1 MGPATAMDTFQ
12 TLSVHSRRHVSMHS
26 AFQSSTGAKEIH
38 TWHETTMPG
47 SHDKTTTTTAPH
59 GRRQRHRGSS
69 ESFTWDIWL
78 KSAKPSAL
86 LKDPLPKGSK
96 APKGPASSTGRG
108 RVTARSGA
116 RLLGPAQASSP
127 RSPQHQSRARVVT
140 SVCGVVTLVKV
151 LNQERPPAPPGPLW
165 LVVGAAQPDSLRP
178 RKLEALSPVAGLPA
192 SIIHIHRRSDKP
204 PMEGQT
210 GPGVCPA
217 GPGRGSEREG
227 TAAHTAH
234 VGKSSVGRD
243 FC

>member
-47 SHDKTTTTTAPH
+47 SHKTTTATAAH
-59 GRRQRHRGSS
+59 GHQQRHRGSTR
-69 ESFTWDIWL
+69 EL
-78 KSAKPSAL
+78 YLGHLAEVGKAL
-86 LKDPLPKGSK
+86 STTE
-96 APKGPASSTGRG
+96 GPASEGVQGSEGTCKQHRERQSHGALRSTPRG
-108 RVTARSGA
+108 ASPRVASQFPTAPEHSQGGHICLWGGDSGA
-116 RLLGPAQASSP
+116 GSQPGA
-127 RSPQHQSRARVVT
+127 
-140 SVCGVVTLVKV
+140 
-151 LNQERPPAPPGPLW
+151 PPAPPGPLW

-178 RKLEALSPVAGLPA
+178 RELGALSPVAGLPA
-192 SIIHIHRRSDKP
+192 SIVHTHGRSDKP

-210 GPGVCPA
+210 GPGVCPS

-234 VGKSSVGRD
+234 VGTSSVDRD

>member
-1 MGPATAMDTFQ
+1 MKLPCPAATRPRPRPQHTDT
-12 TLSVHSRRHVSMHS
+12 SRG
-26 AFQSSTGAKEIH
+26 TGA
-38 TWHETTMPG
+38 P
-47 SHDKTTTTTAPH
+47 
-59 GRRQRHRGSS
+59 R
-69 ESFTWDIWL
+69 ESFTLDIWL

-86 LKDPLPKGSK
+86 LKDPLPKGSR

-116 RLLGPAQASSP
+116 RLVGPAHASPPSSP
-127 RSPQHQSRARVVT
+127 RHQSTARVVT
-140 SVCGVVTLVKV
+140 SACGVVTLVQV
-151 LNQERPPAPPGPLW
+151 LNQEPPPAPPGPLW

-178 RKLEALSPVAGLPA
+178 RELGALSPVAGLPA
-192 SIIHIHRRSDKP
+192 SIVHTHGRSDKA

-210 GPGVCPA
+210 GPGVCPS

-234 VGKSSVGRD
+234 VGTSSVDRD